1 VIRKDCSSAKIVNSK
16 RELNKQ
22 LKPRVNVVICDN
34 HQVVLAGL
42 NLIFSSCDDIKVIG
56 IFQDIVKLEEFIKSN
71 HEIDPHVVVIDAQ
84 LGQSGLDVPKLFE
97 GSKRVRWFLL
107 SSFVD
112 KYLVYKSR
120 IKGFSG
126 CISNEVSADFII
138 NAVTNPSDKFIT
150 FPHFDDAVTAQF
162 ENVYNA
168 ISLLTKRELEIINVI
183 STGMSSKK
191 CAEVLHI
198 SVLTLETHKKNVFRK
213 FDIKSISELMRIVV
227 DFKLV

>member
-1 VIRKDCSSAKIVNSK
+1 M
-16 RELNKQ
+16 
-22 LKPRVNVVICDN
+22 KPKVNVVICDD

-42 NLIFSSCDDIKVIG
+42 NLIFSECEDINVVG
-56 IFQDIVKLEEFIKSN
+56 IFQDVAAMEAFLNTN
-71 HEIDPHVVVIDAQ
+71 HGIEPQVVVIDAQ

-107 SSFVD
+107 SSIVD

-120 IKGFSG
+120 INGFSG

-138 NAVTNPSDKFIT
+138 NAVINPSDNFIT
-150 FPHFDDAVTAQF
+150 FPHFDDEVTAQF

-168 ISLLTKRELEIINVI
+168 ISLLTKRELEIIQVI

-191 CAEVLHI
+191 CAEMLHI
-198 SVLTLETHKKNVFRK
+198 SILTLETHKKNVFRK

>member
-1 VIRKDCSSAKIVNSK
+1 M
-16 RELNKQ
+16 
-22 LKPRVNVVICDN
+22 KPKVNVVICDD

-42 NLIFSSCDDIKVIG
+42 NLIFSECEDINVVG
-56 IFQDIVKLEEFIKSN
+56 IFQDVVTMEAFINAN
-71 HEIDPHVVVIDAQ
+71 HCIEPHVVVIDAQ

-120 IKGFSG
+120 INGFSG

-138 NAVTNPSDKFIT
+138 NAVINPSDKFIT
-150 FPHFDDAVTAQF
+150 FPHFDDVVTTQF
-162 ENVYNA
+162 ENIYNA
-168 ISLLTKRELEIINVI
+168 ISLLTKRELEIIQVI
-183 STGMSSKK
+183 STGMSSTK

-198 SVLTLETHKKNVFRK
+198 SILTLETHKKNVFRK

>member
-1 VIRKDCSSAKIVNSK
+1 M
-16 RELNKQ
+16 
-22 LKPRVNVVICDN
+22 
-34 HQVVLAGL
+34 LAGL
-42 NLIFSSCDDIKVIG
+42 NLIFSECEDINVVG
-56 IFQDIVKLEEFIKSN
+56 IFQDVVTMEAFINAN
-71 HEIDPHVVVIDAQ
+71 HCIEPHVVVIDAQ

-120 IKGFSG
+120 INGFSG

-138 NAVTNPSDKFIT
+138 NAVINPSDKFIT
-150 FPHFDDAVTAQF
+150 FPHFDDVVTTQF
-162 ENVYNA
+162 ENIYNA
-168 ISLLTKRELEIINVI
+168 ISLLTKRELEIIQVI
-183 STGMSSKK
+183 STGMSSTK

-198 SVLTLETHKKNVFRK
+198 SILTLETHKKNVFRK

>member
-1 VIRKDCSSAKIVNSK
+1 
-16 RELNKQ
+16 
-22 LKPRVNVVICDN
+22 LKPKVNVVICDD
-34 HQVVLAGL
+34 HQVLLAGL
-42 NLIFSSCDDIKVIG
+42 NLIFSECEYINVVG
-56 IFQDIVKLEEFIKSN
+56 IFQDVVTMEVFLNAN
-71 HEIDPHVVVIDAQ
+71 HGIEPHVVVIDAQ

-120 IKGFSG
+120 INGFSG

-138 NAVTNPSDKFIT
+138 NAVINPSDKFIT

-168 ISLLTKRELEIINVI
+168 ISLLTKRELEIIQVI

-198 SVLTLETHKKNVFRK
+198 SILTLETHKKNVFRK

>member
-1 VIRKDCSSAKIVNSK
+1 MSKRKLNSK
-16 RELNKQ
+16 

-34 HQVVLAGL
+34 HQVMLAGL
-42 NLIFSSCDDIKVIG
+42 NLIFSECEDIKVVG
-56 IFQDIVKLEEFIKSN
+56 IFPDVLKMEEFVNSN

-84 LGQSGLDVPKLFE
+84 LGQSRLDVPKLFE
-97 GSKRVRWFLL
+97 ASKRVRWFLL

-120 IKGFSG
+120 INGFSG

-168 ISLLTKRELEIINVI
+168 ISLLTKRELEIIKVI

>member
-1 VIRKDCSSAKIVNSK
+1 M
-16 RELNKQ
+16 
-22 LKPRVNVVICDN
+22 KPKVNVVICDD

-42 NLIFSSCDDIKVIG
+42 NLIFSECEDINVVG
-56 IFQDIVKLEEFIKSN
+56 IFQDVAAMEAFLNTN
-71 HEIDPHVVVIDAQ
+71 HGIEPQVVVIDAQ

-107 SSFVD
+107 SSIVD

-120 IKGFSG
+120 INGFSG

-138 NAVTNPSDKFIT
+138 NAVINPSDNFIT

-168 ISLLTKRELEIINVI
+168 ISLLTKRELEIIQVI

-191 CAEVLHI
+191 CAEMLHI
-198 SVLTLETHKKNVFRK
+198 SILTLETHKKNVFRK

>member
-1 VIRKDCSSAKIVNSK
+1 
-16 RELNKQ
+16 
-22 LKPRVNVVICDN
+22 LKPKVNVVICDD

-42 NLIFSSCDDIKVIG
+42 NLIFSECEDINVVG
-56 IFQDIVKLEEFIKSN
+56 IFQDVAAMEAFLNTN
-71 HEIDPHVVVIDAQ
+71 HGIEPQVVVIDAQ

-107 SSFVD
+107 SSIVD

-120 IKGFSG
+120 INGFSG

-138 NAVTNPSDKFIT
+138 NAVINPSDNFIT

-168 ISLLTKRELEIINVI
+168 ISLLTKRELEIIQVI

-191 CAEVLHI
+191 CAEMLHI
-198 SVLTLETHKKNVFRK
+198 SILTLETHKKNVFRK